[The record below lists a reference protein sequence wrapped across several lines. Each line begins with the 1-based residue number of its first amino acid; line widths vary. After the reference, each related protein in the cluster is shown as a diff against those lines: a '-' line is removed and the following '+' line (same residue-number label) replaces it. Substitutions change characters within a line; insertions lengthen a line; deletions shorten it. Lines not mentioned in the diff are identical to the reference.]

1 MRFIALF
8 ACLIAFVFAQPADA
22 QKAPEFRLG
31 DGAVPLNY
39 NVRLAIDPT
48 EKYFAGEIRIDF
60 KFNRASPV
68 LWLNATRL
76 YIDDV
81 EIKQGERTIAAK
93 VIPGNDDIIGLES
106 AGEPFAIGNATA
118 TIRYRG
124 EFEALSTR
132 GLFKQQ
138 EAGEWYVVSQFEAL
152 SARRAFPC
160 FDEPQWKTPW
170 QLAISS
176 PKSNVVASNTPEIA
190 SYDEPDRAG
199 WRLHG
204 FAPTKP
210 LPSYLIALAVG
221 PFDVVDGGTAGQ
233 KKTRLRY
240 LVTKGRS
247 NELAWVKESTPRIL
261 DLMEAYFGTPY
272 PFEKL
277 DSVTIPQT
285 INFGA
290 MENVGL
296 ITYNANLM
304 LAKPSEE
311 TVAFKRRYASIAGHE
326 IAHMWFGNLVTPAW
340 WDDIW
345 LNEAFATWMAQKI
358 LYTYKPEWD
367 DGWARAY
374 ARSQAI
380 NVDKLNSA
388 RKVKNP
394 VVAKGEVDGAFD
406 RITYQKGGQVLSMFE
421 AWLTPEQFRTGVR
434 NYMQR
439 HAWGTAT
446 SQDFFRA
453 LGEAAG
459 RRDDSLKAF
468 SAFIEQPGVP
478 LVSVALQC
486 SGKNAS
492 IKVSQRRLRPA
503 GSRAAEMEW
512 TTPACFRYGT
522 NGGKAETQ
530 CAEIGSL
537 PRTVPL
543 ANAKSCPDWILG
555 NANGMGYYVTRY
567 DAALEKK
574 LAKSAPRLP
583 DHEATALTSDAAL
596 LSESGLMPI
605 DAALEWAA
613 ASLRHAS
620 PVVQRAAVE
629 LLKAQRNTWLSGKQL
644 KRKQQIL
651 VQDLLPLARKVGWVA
666 KSGESDRITAL
677 RTILLPY
684 AAEME
689 KDATL
694 RLQARELALKWLA
707 SKEAVPASDIEAILN
722 TAGTFADTVTLD
734 KLEAAALGTQDRRD
748 QRWLFTAL
756 AKVRDPQLRKRS
768 FGLTVA
774 KAGTQDKVNG
784 RDVLLFLYDA
794 LEDDHNQRAA
804 FEFVRTNFDKLVAK
818 LPPETPAQTM
828 TPLGKLCTRD
838 DRAQFVNFYKDRAA
852 KFLGGQRKYDQA
864 LERIDLCVAARDA
877 QHPVATVR
885 TASR

>member
-8 ACLIAFVFAQPADA
+8 ACLIAFCLTQPAAA

-31 DGAVPLNY
+31 DGATPQKY
-39 NVRLAIDPT
+39 QVRLAIDPT
-48 EKYFAGEIRIDF
+48 EKYFAGEIKIDF
-60 KFNRASPV
+60 AFNRSVPV
-68 LWLNATRL
+68 LWLNATKL

-93 VIPGNDDIIGLES
+93 VVPGNDDIVGL
-106 AGEPFAIGNATA
+106 AATGEPFATGNATA
-118 TIRYRG
+118 TIKYRG
-124 EFEALSTR
+124 ELEALSTR

-138 EAGEWYVVSQFEAL
+138 EGGEWYVVSQFEAL

-160 FDEPQWKTPW
+160 FDEPHWKTPW
-170 QLAISS
+170 QLTITS
-176 PKSNVVASNTPEIA
+176 PKTNFVASNTPEVA
-190 SYDEPDRAG
+190 AYDEPDRAG

-233 KKTRLRY
+233 KKIPLRY
-240 LVTKGRS
+240 LVPKGRS
-247 NELAWVKESTPRIL
+247 NELAWVKESTPRVL
-261 DLMEAYFGTPY
+261 ALMEEYFGSPY

-296 ITYNANLM
+296 ITYNASLM
-304 LAKPSEE
+304 LAKPNEE

-367 DGWARAY
+367 DGWYRAY
-374 ARSQAI
+374 SRSQAI

-394 VVAKGEVDGAFD
+394 VNAKGEVDGAFD

-446 SQDFFRA
+446 SQDFFRS

-459 RRDDSLKAF
+459 RKDDALRAF
-468 SAFIEQPGVP
+468 TAFIEQPGVP
-478 LVSVALQC
+478 LVSVSLQC
-486 SGKNAS
+486 AGKNAS
-492 IKVSQRRLRPA
+492 IKVSQKRLRPA

-512 TTPACFRYGT
+512 TTPACFRYGA
-522 NGGKAETQ
+522 NGKVETQ

-537 PRTVPL
+537 PRNVPL
-543 ANAKSCPDWILG
+543 SNAKSCPDWLLG

-567 DAALEKK
+567 DAPLEKK

-596 LSESGLMPI
+596 LAESGLMPI
-605 DAALEWAA
+605 DAALEWSA
-613 ASLRHAS
+613 ASIRHAS

-629 LLKAQRNTWLSGKQL
+629 LLKAQRNNWLDGKQL
-644 KRKQQIL
+644 RRKQQI
-651 VQDLLPLARKVGWVA
+651 VTQDLLPLARKVGWES
-666 KSGESDRITAL
+666 KPGESDRITAL
-677 RTILLPY
+677 RTVLLPY
-684 AAEME
+684 ATEME
-689 KDATL
+689 KDAAL

-707 SKEAVPASDIEAILN
+707 AKDSVPASDAEAILDA
-722 TAGTFADTVTLD
+722 AGMFADSITLD
-734 KLEAAALGTQDRRD
+734 KLESAALSTQDRRD
-748 QRWLFTAL
+748 QRWLFSAL
-756 AKVRDPQLRKRS
+756 AKVRDPHLRKRS
-768 FGLTVA
+768 FALAVT
-774 KAGTQDKVNG
+774 KTAGADKVNG
-784 RDVLLFLYDA
+784 RDTLLFVTDA
-794 LEDDHNQRAA
+794 LQDDHNQRAA
-804 FEFVRTNFDKLVAK
+804 FEFVRTNFDALVAK

-885 TASR
+885 TAAR